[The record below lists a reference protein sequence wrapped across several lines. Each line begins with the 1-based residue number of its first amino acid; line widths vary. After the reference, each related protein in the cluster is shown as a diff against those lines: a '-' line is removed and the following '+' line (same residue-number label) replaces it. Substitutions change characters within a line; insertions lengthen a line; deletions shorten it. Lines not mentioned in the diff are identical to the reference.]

1 MYNRNTYS
9 ETKYFYIIIEA
20 NGLSE
25 SEEEKLS
32 RFKRFFYS
40 SVESAKYSID
50 TFIRLNKLQG
60 KIKYTIHN

>member
-60 KIKYTIHN
+60 KIKYAIHN